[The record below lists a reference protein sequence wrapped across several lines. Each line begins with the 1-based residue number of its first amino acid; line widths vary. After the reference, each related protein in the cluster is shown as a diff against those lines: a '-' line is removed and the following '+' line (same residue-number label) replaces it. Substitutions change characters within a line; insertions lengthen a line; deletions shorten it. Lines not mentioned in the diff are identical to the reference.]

1 MLFVK
6 AKALVLLV
14 CSDNGFERIGFAKSR
29 ELEVKIKEN
38 LAKIENEVK

>member
-14 CSDNGFERIGFAKSR
+14 RGDNGFERIGFAKSR
-29 ELEVKIKEN
+29 ELEVKIKKN
-38 LAKIENEVK
+38 LAKIEKEVK